1 MNKITKE
8 ELIKHV
14 DSNSAYKGQ
23 NHKNKMLLRAIEIIK
38 EQDSKIYNLQ
48 AALGMIPKG
57 ELHE

>member
-38 EQDSKIYNLQ
+38 EQDIQLNSLKTTF
-48 AALGMIPKG
+48 G
-57 ELHE
+57 LHPTIK

>member
-14 DSNSAYKGQ
+14 NSNSAYKGQ

-38 EQDSKIYNLQ
+38 EQDIQLNSLKTTF
-48 AALGMIPKG
+48 G
-57 ELHE
+57 LHPTIK